1 MCPEKGGKTFVG
13 SDGRDRDQGLRSSG
27 GQRGQRAD
35 CRVEETAFFSDTI
48 REEDDNEIKRLQSRI
63 YYLESKISAFSQAIR
78 TLKARSSDAQEDESS
93 TSPPPILH
101 WRKAKQTTTLRMQ
114 QWRRYII

>member
-1 MCPEKGGKTFVG
+1 MNLFERIQEGVTPEMFETEIEETAPSALFENEEI
-13 SDGRDRDQGLRSSG
+13 
-27 GQRGQRAD
+27 
-35 CRVEETAFFSDTI
+35 EETAFFSDTI
-48 REEDDNEIKRLQSRI
+48 RDEDDNEIKRLQSRI
-63 YYLESKISAFSQAIR
+63 YYLESKISAFSQVI
-78 TLKARSSDAQEDESS
+78 TLKVRSSDAQEDESS

>member
-1 MCPEKGGKTFVG
+1 MNLFERIQEVTPEMFETEIEETAPSALFENEEI
-13 SDGRDRDQGLRSSG
+13 
-27 GQRGQRAD
+27 
-35 CRVEETAFFSDTI
+35 EETAFFSDTI

-63 YYLESKISAFSQAIR
+63 YYLESMISAFSQAIR

>member
-1 MCPEKGGKTFVG
+1 MIETEIEETAPSALFENEEI
-13 SDGRDRDQGLRSSG
+13 
-27 GQRGQRAD
+27 
-35 CRVEETAFFSDTI
+35 EETAFFSDTI
-48 REEDDNEIKRLQSRI
+48 REEDNNEIKRLQSRI